1 MGSGATKG
9 KKEVKEEKEE
19 KEEIVDGYNVVY
31 EENREEIHVNYN
43 LFGIKASEQK
53 LNVVRKKIVPA
64 SLDSAS
70 SSPFATQ
77 PRNSLKY

>member
-19 KEEIVDGYNVVY
+19 KVDGYNVVY
-31 EENREEIHVNYN
+31 EEKREETRVNYN
-43 LFGIKASEQK
+43 LFGIKSSEQK
-53 LNVVRKKIVPA
+53 SNIIRTKTVPA

-70 SSPFATQ
+70 SFPFATQ